1 MKKALFAALAALL
14 LTSTVPA
21 AAQSSNFS
29 LGRGLDI
36 EYSILKS
43 LARSYVDTIDYEKMI
58 TAGVEAML
66 ATLDPY
72 TVYIPEDATDN
83 FAMMTTGNYGGCG
96 ALIRKRTD
104 GPVVIYEPYAN
115 SPAVKCGLEPGDEIW
130 EIDGKTVIGETSD
143 KSTDR
148 MKGQPGTDVKFKVFK
163 GRTRDTVDVVLRRER
178 IHVSSIEYAGLIRGD
193 IGYVYISGFTEKMNV
208 ELRRTLESLK
218 AQGAKRLVIDLRD
231 NGGGVMDEAVKMAA
245 LFVPKGTL
253 IVSSK
258 GRDPKMNQE
267 YRTTEEPLDTE
278 IPLLVMVNSSSAS
291 ASEIFSGAMQD
302 LDRGTIAGKRTFGK
316 GLIQSV
322 VPTPYN
328 GNVKITT
335 GKYYIPSGR
344 CVQAIDY
351 SHRNEDGSV
360 GSVPDSLRKAFTTK
374 NGRTVYDGGGIT
386 PDIETKSSYYS
397 RPVIALVYSG
407 CLGDYAL
414 EYYKTHP
421 QIAAAS
427 EFHLTDAEYEAFV
440 EYAAGKEFDA
450 RSAAEAVLDNLT
462 QAATQDGL
470 YDQFKSEIE
479 ALKAKVQIDKR
490 AMLRLKKDEILP
502 LLESEIVVKYY
513 YPGSGRV
520 ITLRSDTPLDEAI
533 DKWIATK

>member
-1 MKKALFAALAALL
+1 
-14 LTSTVPA
+14 
-21 AAQSSNFS
+21 
-29 LGRGLDI
+29 
-36 EYSILKS
+36 
-43 LARSYVDTIDYEKMI
+43 
-58 TAGVEAML
+58 
-66 ATLDPY
+66 
-72 TVYIPEDATDN
+72 
-83 FAMMTTGNYGGCG
+83 
-96 ALIRKRTD
+96 
-104 GPVVIYEPYAN
+104 
-115 SPAVKCGLEPGDEIW
+115 
-130 EIDGKTVIGETSD
+130 
-143 KSTDR
+143 
-148 MKGQPGTDVKFKVFK
+148 
-163 GRTRDTVDVVLRRER
+163 
-178 IHVSSIEYAGLIRGD
+178 
-193 IGYVYISGFTEKMNV
+193 
-208 ELRRTLESLK
+208 
-218 AQGAKRLVIDLRD
+218 
-231 NGGGVMDEAVKMAA
+231 
-245 LFVPKGTL
+245 
-253 IVSSK
+253 
-258 GRDPKMNQE
+258 
-267 YRTTEEPLDTE
+267 
-278 IPLLVMVNSSSAS
+278 
-291 ASEIFSGAMQD
+291 MQD

-360 GSVPDSLRKAFTTK
+360 GSVPDSLRKEFKTK

-421 QIAAAS
+421 QIAPAA

-470 YDQFKSEIE
+470 YEQFKAEIE

-490 AMLRLKKDEILP
+490 EMLRLKKDEILP

-520 ITLRSDTPLDEAI
+520 ITLRSDKSLDEAI
-533 DKWIATK
+533 DKWIASEEK